1 MKIAITTNGTDLQS
15 SLDPRFG
22 RCPYFLLVDLETL
35 ECETTPNPGAS
46 APPPADAPGFG
57 VETLECETTPNPGA
71 SAGGGA
77 GIKAAQALTGLG
89 AGALITGQCGPNAYQ
104 ILEAAGLRIMQA
116 PVVSAREVIEMYK
129 RGDLAPIN
137 TPGGAHQGMQGRV
150 R

>member
-22 RCPYFLLVDLETL
+22 RCPYFLLVDL
-35 ECETTPNPGAS
+35 
-46 APPPADAPGFG
+46 
-57 VETLECETTPNPGA
+57 ETLECETTPNPGA

>member
-22 RCPYFLLVDLETL
+22 RCPFFLLVDSETL
-35 ECETTPNPGAS
+35 ECEAK
-46 APPPADAPGFG
+46 
-57 VETLECETTPNPGA
+57 PNPGA

-104 ILEAAGLRIMQA
+104 ILEAAGLKIMQA
-116 PVVSAREVIEMYK
+116 PVVSARKAIEMYK
-129 RGDLAPIN
+129 QGDLASIN
-137 TPGGAHQGMQGRV
+137 VPGEEHQGMQGRV